1 MDSDSI
7 SKNKL
12 EKFNVN
18 SGIALIKSDY
28 FLNKIFDIL
37 PKNKYLQ
44 IIKCNNKIKK
54 RLKITINDYKEY
66 SEIYSTIIIE
76 MKIKRRN
83 DEYDKFINLSN
94 KDMEHYYHII
104 DNDSKKEIKI
114 DNIMEYNNISNIKI
128 NIDYHVKSFEN
139 LFRDCEFQWV
149 LNQKGYFFIK

>member
-12 EKFNVN
+12 EKLNVN

-28 FLNKIFDIL
+28 FLKKIFDIL

-83 DEYDKFINLSN
+83 DEYDKFINFSN

-114 DNIMEYNNISNIKI
+114 DNLMEYNNITNIKI
-128 NIDYHVKSFEN
+128 NIDY
-139 LFRDCEFQWV
+139 
-149 LNQKGYFFIK
+149 FFIK